1 MLARYPSKSNLAMM
15 EFGFYESLT
24 GIYEIGGIKIYTE
37 LELIVIFKRCN
48 RNRIDKTV
56 LETQFSHLGLQCFGI
71 YNIKT
76 Y

>member
-1 MLARYPSKSNLAMM
+1 MM

-48 RNRIDKTV
+48 RNRIDI
-56 LETQFSHLGLQCFGI
+56 ETQFSHLGLQCFGI